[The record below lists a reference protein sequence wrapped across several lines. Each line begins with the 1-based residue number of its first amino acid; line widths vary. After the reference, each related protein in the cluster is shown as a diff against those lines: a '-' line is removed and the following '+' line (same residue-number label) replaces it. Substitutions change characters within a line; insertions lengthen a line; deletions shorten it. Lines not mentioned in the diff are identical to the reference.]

1 MQFNE
6 IVERLKRGQAG
17 VVDFKIKNNP
27 IILTAASLEKAN
39 ENEISFLDNNSQ
51 LILKNHIKTSKAS
64 ALLLPAD
71 DNDISKIANKLSV
84 DWIRLKDPKIGFVDF
99 CKLKVNNV
107 ITIEPGLYYPNLG
120 ACRIEDVVLVQK
132 NI

>member
-6 IVERLKRGQAG
+6 IVEKLKQGQAG

-51 LILKNHIKTSKAS
+51 LILKNQI
-64 ALLLPAD
+64 
-71 DNDISKIANKLSV
+71 
-84 DWIRLKDPKIGFVDF
+84 
-99 CKLKVNNV
+99 
-107 ITIEPGLYYPNLG
+107 Y
-120 ACRIEDVVLVQK
+120 
-132 NI
+132 

>member
-6 IVERLKRGQAG
+6 IGEQLKQGQAG

-51 LILKNHIKTSKAS
+51 LILKNQI
-64 ALLLPAD
+64 
-71 DNDISKIANKLSV
+71 
-84 DWIRLKDPKIGFVDF
+84 
-99 CKLKVNNV
+99 
-107 ITIEPGLYYPNLG
+107 Y
-120 ACRIEDVVLVQK
+120 
-132 NI
+132 